1 MFNRRSNTEGENQ
14 FIAARGN
21 SLLSKAQDLSL
32 KGYGRPQ
39 PGRNYLYTKFS
50 QKEPYDILYLSP
62 GLTTIV
68 NLDDGSFSVAPEVVY
83 TGITNWEIRLR
94 FSYFGGG
101 KSSEYGEKLYRNKL
115 EVRLRYFF

>member
-1 MFNRRSNTEGENQ
+1 ENQ
-14 FIAARGN
+14 FLLARDD
-21 SLLSKAQDLSL
+21 SLLNKAQELSMQ
-32 KGYGRPQ
+32 GYGKPQ

-68 NLDDGSFSVAPEVVY
+68 NLDDSSFSVSPEVIY
-83 TGITNWEIRLR
+83 TGITNWEMRLR
-94 FSYFGGG
+94 FSYLGGS
-101 KSSEYGEKLYRNKL
+101 KSSEYGEKLNHNKL